1 MDSGKL
7 ATKHQNEKLIER
19 KRIKTTLRGEFDMKA
34 KAVGMGKGWLDRKL
48 ASSKFRK
55 GFEEELQKLAIGEQ
69 LARLRL
75 EAGLTQAQ
83 VAKRTGTTASA
94 ISRYENSEYD
104 RYELRTL
111 QKIVRACGGRLEIS
125 LEPGPKTHRAA

>member
-1 MDSGKL
+1 
-7 ATKHQNEKLIER
+7 
-19 KRIKTTLRGEFDMKA
+19 MKA

-48 ASSKFRK
+48 ASSNFHK

-94 ISRYENSEYD
+94 ISRYENAEYD

-125 LEPGPKTHRAA
+125 LEPGSKTHRAA

>member
-1 MDSGKL
+1 
-7 ATKHQNEKLIER
+7 
-19 KRIKTTLRGEFDMKA
+19 MKA
-34 KAVGMGKGWLDRKL
+34 KSVRMGKGWLDRKL
-48 ASSKFRK
+48 VSSKFRK

-94 ISRYENSEYD
+94 ISRYENAEYD

-111 QKIVRACGGRLEIS
+111 QKIVRACGGRLEIV
-125 LEPGPKTHRAA
+125 LEPGPKTNRAA

>member
-1 MDSGKL
+1 
-7 ATKHQNEKLIER
+7 
-19 KRIKTTLRGEFDMKA
+19 MKA
-34 KAVGMGKGWLDRKL
+34 KSVRMGKGWLDRKL
-48 ASSKFRK
+48 VSSKFRK

-94 ISRYENSEYD
+94 ISRYENAEYD

-111 QKIVRACGGRLEIS
+111 QKIVRACGGRLEIV
-125 LEPGPKTHRAA
+125 LEP

>member
-1 MDSGKL
+1 MK
-7 ATKHQNEKLIER
+7 TKAARL
-19 KRIKTTLRGEFDMKA
+19 
-34 KAVGMGKGWLDRKL
+34 GKGWLDGKL
-48 ASSKFRK
+48 VSQTFRK
-55 GFEEELQKLAIGEQ
+55 GFEEESQKLAIGEQ
-69 LARLRL
+69 LSRLRQ

-94 ISRYENSEYD
+94 ISRYENAEYD

-111 QKIVRACGGRLEIS
+111 QRIVRACGGRLDIT